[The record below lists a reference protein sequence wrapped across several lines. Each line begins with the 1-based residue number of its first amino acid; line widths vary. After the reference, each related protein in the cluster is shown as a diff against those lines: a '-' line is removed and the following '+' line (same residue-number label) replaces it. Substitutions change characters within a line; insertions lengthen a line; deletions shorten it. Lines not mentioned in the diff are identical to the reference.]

1 MRSPRRKWWPRG
13 SSGLPGVLGIHIEQ
27 REEAV
32 VVWNART
39 REGPRQ
45 RSLRQRQHR
54 TFRWL
59 GVREGFA
66 RATRPAGRLLC
77 STPRRAAHD
86 RVGDISIARMR
97 CSNGSARVQRRRRR
111 HGFAQAAP
119 QLRVLRRLPCLRRIA
134 GRAARGVHGG
144 SDRRRGI
151 RQRHPFRVRQ
161 RSQTPPA
168 DARRAVNAGPG
179 HVGACVPARAQRV
192 GLGPT
197 RQQQS
202 RFDAAAAVSCWL
214 CRGMT
219 FAALPAESN
228 SRPLWGSLSS
238 PLAPDAERQT
248 SSGCSVRSPAR

>member
-1 MRSPRRKWWPRG
+1 MRSPRRKWWPCG

-86 RVGDISIARMR
+86 RVGDRAGVRVAL
-97 CSNGSARVQRRRRR
+97 GSALVLANRREE
-111 HGFAQAAP
+111 P
-119 QLRVLRRLPCLRRIA
+119 
-134 GRAARGVHGG
+134 ARGT
-144 SDRRRGI
+144 
-151 RQRHPFRVRQ
+151 
-161 RSQTPPA
+161 TPA
-168 DARRAVNAGPG
+168 
-179 HVGACVPARAQRV
+179 
-192 GLGPT
+192 
-197 RQQQS
+197 
-202 RFDAAAAVSCWL
+202 
-214 CRGMT
+214 
-219 FAALPAESN
+219 FAWRLDSAF
-228 SRPLWGSLSS
+228 G
-238 PLAPDAERQT
+238 
-248 SSGCSVRSPAR
+248 